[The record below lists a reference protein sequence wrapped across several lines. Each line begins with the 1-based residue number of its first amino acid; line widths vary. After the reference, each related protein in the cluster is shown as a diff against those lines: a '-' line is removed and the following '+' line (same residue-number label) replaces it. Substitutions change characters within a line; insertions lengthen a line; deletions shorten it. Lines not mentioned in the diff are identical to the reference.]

1 MTNDSEPIALRATVI
16 GGQRYADDFTVIW
29 RRLPIGR
36 IMKSSGVPHNE
47 AQWSWNCYVY
57 GRPSRADDSGT
68 GADIDECKA
77 EFKNAWARIRAGL
90 TEADVARAYRYAASK
105 EALAR
110 YGRKRGT

>member
-1 MTNDSEPIALRATVI
+1 MTN
-16 GGQRYADDFTVIW
+16 YF
-29 RRLPIGR
+29 
-36 IMKSSGVPHNE
+36 
-47 AQWSWNCYVY
+47 
-57 GRPSRADDSGT
+57 

-110 YGRKRGT
+110 YDRKRGT